1 LKLLILLL
9 LIAACAA
16 VGYLFRV
23 VWGLEIVYAH
33 FMYVPIALAS
43 MWWGFWGLAV
53 AGALAA
59 LVVSADLT
67 GLVPANLASDLARV
81 AFFPIVAFFIGQL
94 RRRLL
99 SGQQALRLSE
109 ENYRLLIENSLA
121 AVLVYRGDTIL
132 FANRRCAGLLGY
144 SPGELAGRNVWDIFH
159 ASDRERVRG
168 LAEQHDRG
176 SSDGLRFEARLLT
189 SDGLPLWIEGS
200 SAATRFRGGEAVLV
214 NLYDLSQRKQAES
227 KERELAELARKQE
240 EQLVHSTRLAEL
252 GEMAAAISHELNQP
266 LTGIRNYARNT
277 YYMVEQKVGSTEEI
291 KENLRLISEQV
302 DRAARI
308 STRMRELTRRS
319 DRHFV
324 RLDLNSVIR
333 ESVDFL
339 LPQMKLSEVEVELSL
354 DPQLPEIRGD
364 RIRLSQVFL
373 NLLTN
378 ARQAMESSSVRK
390 LAIRTYRAVRP
401 ELPVVAQVADTGKG
415 FSSAEAANLFRPFYT
430 TKKSGHGTGLGL
442 SISRTIIQDH
452 QGSIEASGS
461 PGKGATFTLRLPAV
475 PEEESEEE

>member
-1 LKLLILLL
+1 
-9 LIAACAA
+9 
-16 VGYLFRV
+16 V
-23 VWGLEIVYAH
+23 VWGVQIIYTH

-53 AGALAA
+53 AGVLAA
-59 LVVSADLT
+59 LVVSIDLASMAT
-67 GLVPANLASDLARV
+67 AHLSSDLARV
-81 AFFPIVAFFIGQL
+81 AFFPIVAFFIGYL
-94 RRRLL
+94 RRRLIA
-99 SGQQALRLSE
+99 GQQALRQSE

-121 AVLVYRGDTIL
+121 GVIVYRNDTIL
-132 FANRRCAGLLGY
+132 FANRRCADLLGCTPE
-144 SPGELAGRNVWDIFH
+144 SLAGRNVWAIFH
-159 ASDRERVRG
+159 EADRERLPR
-168 LAEQHDRG
+168 LAERSKPGDPA
-176 SSDGLRFEARLLT
+176 GLRYEARLLRA
-189 SDGLPLWIEGS
+189 DGSTLWVEGNS
-200 SAATRFRGGEAVLV
+200 VLTRFRGEPAVLV
-214 NLYDLSQRKQAES
+214 NVYDISQRKLAET
-227 KERELAELARKQE
+227 KQRELTELAHKQG

-277 YYMVEQKVGSTEEI
+277 FYMVEQGLGSDEEI

-308 STRMRELTRRS
+308 STQMRELTRRS

-333 ESVDFL
+333 ESIDFL
-339 LPQMKLSEVEVELSL
+339 LPQMKLSEVEVGLSL
-354 DPQLPEIRGD
+354 DPELPEILGD

-378 ARQAMESSSVRK
+378 ARQAMEECAVRR
-390 LAIRTYRAVRP
+390 LAIRSYQATSQD
-401 ELPVVAQVADTGKG
+401 LPVVVQLADTGKG
-415 FSSAEAANLFRPFYT
+415 FSVEEAVKLFMPFYT

-452 QGSIEASGS
+452 RGTIEAAGA
-461 PGKGATFTLRLPAV
+461 PGKGATFTLRLPAA
-475 PEEESEEE
+475 PEEEEANGQ

>member
-1 LKLLILLL
+1 MLVLLL
-9 LIAACAA
+9 LIAACVAA
-16 VGYLFRV
+16 GYLVRV

-59 LVVSADLT
+59 LVVSVDLT
-67 GLVPANLASDLARV
+67 GLVPANLGSDLARV

-94 RRRLL
+94 RRRML
-99 SGQQALRLSE
+99 SGQRALRLSE

-121 AVLVYRGDTIL
+121 GVLVYRGDTIL

-144 SPGELAGRNVWDIFH
+144 PPGELAGRNVWEIFH
-159 ASDRERVRG
+159 ASDRERMRG
-168 LAEQHDRG
+168 LAEQRDRG
-176 SSDGLRFEARLLT
+176 GPDGLRFEARLLT

-200 SAATRFRGGEAVLV
+200 SVATRFRGEEAVLV
-214 NLYDLSQRKQAES
+214 NVYDLSGRKEAES

-324 RLDLNSVIR
+324 RLDLNSIIR

-339 LPQMKLSEVEVELSL
+339 LPQMKLSEVEVTLSL

-415 FSSAEAANLFRPFYT
+415 FSGEEAANLFRPFYT

-461 PGKGATFTLRLPAV
+461 PGKGATFTLRLPAA
-475 PEEESEEE
+475 EEETEEE

>member
-1 LKLLILLL
+1 LL
-9 LIAACAA
+9 LIAACVAA
-16 VGYLFRV
+16 GYLFRV
-23 VWGLEIVYAH
+23 VWGLEIIYAH

-59 LVVSADLT
+59 MVVSSDLT
-67 GLVPANLASDLARV
+67 GLVSANLASDLARV

-99 SGQQALRLSE
+99 SGQRALRLSE
-109 ENYRLLIENSLA
+109 ENYRLLIENSLTG
-121 AVLVYRGDTIL
+121 VLVYREETIL
-132 FANRRCAGLLGY
+132 FANTRCAGLLGY
-144 SPGELAGRNVWDIFH
+144 SPSSLAGRNVWEIFH
-159 ASDRERVRG
+159 ASDRERVRTM
-168 LAEQHDRG
+168 AEQRKRG
-176 SSDGLRFEARLLT
+176 DSIALRFEARLLT
-189 SDGLPLWIEGS
+189 ADCSPVWVEGTS
-200 SAATRFRGGEAVLV
+200 VLTRFRGGEAVLV
-214 NLYDLSQRKQAES
+214 NVYDISQRKEAET
-227 KERELAELARKQE
+227 KERELTELARKQE

-277 YYMVEQKVGSTEEI
+277 FYMVEQRVGSTDEI

-308 STRMRELTRRS
+308 STQMRELTRRS

-324 RLDLNSVIR
+324 RLDLNSIIR

-339 LPQMKLSEVEVELSL
+339 LPQMKLAEVEVAMSL

-378 ARQAMESSSVRK
+378 ARQAMEASSVRK

-401 ELPVVAQVADTGKG
+401 DLPVVAQVADTGKG
-415 FSSAEAANLFRPFYT
+415 FSAEQAANLFRPFYT

-452 QGSIEASGS
+452 QGSIEASGAL
-461 PGKGATFTLRLPAV
+461 GKGATFTLRLPAAA
-475 PEEESEEE
+475 EEEEPSEG